1 MHYRE
6 VVRMPVWL
14 LALIYFFLLS
24 LVLSIWAAL
33 GDRAA
38 LISLILTSA
47 LLLLI
52 AIKSAMVIEV
62 DSKELKVGKAHIAF
76 EYLGSAD
83 DLSVEDMR
91 KLRTRDADP
100 AAYLGIR
107 FWIPTGIRV
116 SVNDSRDSTPYWVI
130 SSKNGNQLAKVLN
143 TVTNFN

>member
-6 VVRMPVWL
+6 VVRMPAWL
-14 LALIYFFLLS
+14 LAIIYFFLLS

-33 GDRAA
+33 GDRAG
-38 LISLILTSA
+38 LISLIFTTA

-52 AIKSAMVIEV
+52 AIKSALVIEI
-62 DSKELKVGKAHIAF
+62 DSNELRVGKAHIAF
-76 EYLGSAD
+76 EYLENAMKLSIAD
-83 DLSVEDMR
+83 MQ

-107 FWIPTGIRV
+107 FWRPTGVKV

-130 SSKNGNQLAKVLN
+130 SSKNSEALTKVLN
-143 TVTNFN
+143 SVTN

>member
-24 LVLSIWAAL
+24 LVISIWAAL
-33 GDRAA
+33 GDRAG
-38 LISLILTSA
+38 LISLICISA
-47 LLLLI
+47 LLPII
-52 AIKSAMVIEV
+52 AIKSAMVIEI
-62 DSKELKVGKAHIAF
+62 DSEELRVGKAHIAF
-76 EYLGSAD
+76 EYLENAIE
-83 DLSVEDMR
+83 LSIEDMR

-116 SVNDSRDSTPYWVI
+116 SVVDSRDSTPYWVI
-130 SSKNGNQLAKVLN
+130 SSKNCGELAKVLN
-143 TVTNFN
+143 SVTNLN